1 MPLQEIVFQVEIPDL
16 PLAHFTKENPGTK
29 LIFNHVAFDE
39 DHFPVRQILT
49 VVAAPAQY
57 EKLLYVLPEYY
68 DDVRILR
75 RDDRAV
81 SVMVSLKGEKK
92 ELLKGP
98 YEVGLRR
105 VGADMILRPTLIKD
119 GWMTIGVITLVEVDV
134 GSLVRE
140 ASEFLKS
147 LAIRLRLLHFGEYK
161 PEEQPIGDYE
171 EKLTPKQAE
180 IIKMAIALGLYDTPR
195 QASLDTVA
203 EIFGISKAAA
213 HNRMKAA
220 EKKIL
225 SMYFT

>member
-16 PLAHFTKENPGTK
+16 PIAQFTRENPGAK

-49 VVAAPAQY
+49 IVAAPAAY
-57 EKLLYVLPEYY
+57 EKMLYVLPEYY
-68 DDVRILR
+68 DDVKILR

-81 SVMVSLKGEKK
+81 SVILSLKGEKK
-92 ELLKGP
+92 DILKGP
-98 YEVGLRR
+98 YEAGLKR
-105 VGADMILRPTLIKD
+105 VGSDMILRPTVVKD
-119 GWMTIGVITLVEVDV
+119 GWMTIGVITVVDV
-134 GSLVRE
+134 DIGSLVRE

-147 LAIRLRLLHFGEYK
+147 LGVRLRLMHFGEYK
-161 PEEQPIGDYE
+161 PEESPIGDYE
-171 EKLTPKQAE
+171 EKLTPKQTE
-180 IIKMAIALGLYDTPR
+180 IIKMALALGLYDTPR
-195 QASLDTVA
+195 QCSLDTLA

>member
-1 MPLQEIVFQVEIPDL
+1 MPLTEIVFQVEIPDL
-16 PLAHFTKENPGTK
+16 PIVQFTKENPGAK
-29 LIFNHVAFDE
+29 LVFQHVAYDE

-49 VVAAPAQY
+49 IVAAPAQF

-68 DDVRILR
+68 DDVKILR
-75 RDDRAV
+75 RDDRACT
-81 SVMVSLKGEKK
+81 VMVSLKGEKK

-98 YEVGLRR
+98 YEAGLKR
-105 VGADMILRPTLIKD
+105 VGSDVILRPTLVKE
-119 GWMTIGVITLVEVDV
+119 GWMTIGVITAVDVDV

-140 ASEFLKS
+140 ASEFLKG
-147 LAIRLRLLHFGEYK
+147 LGVRLRLMHFGEYK

-171 EKLTPKQAE
+171 DKLTPKQAE
-180 IIKMAIALGLYDTPR
+180 IIKMALALGLYDTPR

>member
-1 MPLQEIVFQVEIPDL
+1 MPLQEIVFQVELPDL
-16 PLAHFTKENPGTK
+16 PIVQFTKENPGTK
-29 LIFNHVAFDE
+29 LIFNHVNYDE
-39 DHFPVRQILT
+39 DHFPIRQILT
-49 VVAAPAQY
+49 IVAAPAQY

-68 DDVRILR
+68 DDVKILR

-98 YEVGLRR
+98 YEAGLKRI
-105 VGADMILRPTLIKD
+105 GTDLILRPTLVKD
-119 GWMTIGVITLVEVDV
+119 GWMTLGVITHIDLDV

-147 LAIRLRLLHFGEYK
+147 LGIRLRLMHFGEYK
-161 PEEQPIGDYE
+161 PEESPIGDYE
-171 EKLTPKQAE
+171 EKLTPKQSE
-180 IIKMAIALGLYDTPR
+180 IIKMALALGLYDTPR
-195 QASLDTVA
+195 QASLDTIA

>member
-16 PLAHFTKENPGTK
+16 PLAQFTKENPGTK

-39 DHFPVRQILT
+39 DHFPIRQILT
-49 VVAAPAQY
+49 VVATPAQY
-57 EKLLYVLPEYY
+57 EKMLYVLPEYY

-98 YEVGLRR
+98 YETGLRR
-105 VGADMILRPTLIKD
+105 VGSDMILRPTLVKD

-147 LAIRLRLLHFGEYK
+147 LGIRLRLMHFGEYK

-180 IIKMAIALGLYDTPR
+180 IIKMALALGLYDTPR